1 MFSSI
6 ILPFINKL
14 KKKKD
19 CKSNAAA
26 ECYCGSYLKGV
37 VGAVVSISHCNKKGA
52 RSEAEMQQFKYA
64 RLNIF
69 AGLFWDL

>member
-6 ILPFINKL
+6 IFPFINKL
-14 KKKKD
+14 KNKT
-19 CKSNAAA
+19 KSNAAA
-26 ECYCGSYLKGV
+26 ESYCGSDLKGV
-37 VGAVVSISHCNKKGA
+37 VRSCGVISLCNKKGA
-52 RSEAEMQQFKYA
+52 RSEAEIQPFKYA